1 MVKWSKYQP
10 IVLWVVPWDPLWCC
24 PRLRDG
30 RRNQEVRLTSTA
42 DIVVVYDTEGVVTDC
57 NEAAAS
63 LLGYPTT
70 LITGQPMAQI
80 IPLRLRSDYRAQTRR
95 LLDIPQATTV
105 DTLRLAR
112 DGSEVAVRLRV
123 YPIRNAA
130 GRVVALCEVGH
141 TRDAS
146 SEADAGLLA
155 DFGIPG
161 TSLWRELFHNST
173 AFVGIVSRDGVVLD
187 VNQAALDAAGLTIA
201 DAKGRPVW
209 DTHWWSYSAQA
220 QQQIRAVLQS
230 ALQGAAVHRELV
242 ARMKG
247 DALVTIDCVFSPLR
261 NAAGS
266 VVAVVGSGVDVSLH
280 KNLEAALLRS
290 NRQLHMLSDCNH
302 ELGRASDEK
311 ALLASICRVI
321 VEVGGYRLAWVGFA
335 DNDSAKSVRVVACAG
350 DDAEHLRQVQ
360 VSWDNS
366 PSGAGPTGRAIR
378 SGKPSVCS
386 SLDDDP
392 AIAPWRSHAIVRGYS
407 VSIALPLNLDTAPI
421 GALTIY
427 SERSDAFAPDQ
438 VKLLMEVADYLSY
451 GIAAL
456 RARADSERAQGK
468 LQLFWHLFDK
478 TRDLIYIAEAATGHL
493 VDVNETTLLRLGY
506 TRDELLLLSSAD
518 ISSGGPDQPWPE
530 RVHAA
535 QSSGLL
541 LREGLYQCKD
551 GQRFPV
557 EFSTSYVEYGHQ
569 GYLIVLARDI
579 TERRQVEEQT
589 AHFTRMVRMQSS
601 INAAVLRI
609 RDRDDL
615 LREACRVA
623 TEIGGYEYAT
633 LWIVDWDGRV
643 ARPLFT
649 SGSAVDGPA
658 NQPLPL
664 SDGDEPDESFTSR
677 ALRTG
682 ELTVCNDL
690 AHTGPGSIAHEAL
703 TNLGYRSLVVIPLVL
718 GSWRRGALMLAS
730 RTLNLVRDE
739 EVLLLQDIRATLA
752 LALEHEESAGVAE
765 YLASFDSLA
774 GLAKRALF
782 YERLDAS
789 LRDRPEPQKVMAV
802 AAFDIHGLANINDS
816 FGRRVGDLLL
826 RQVAERLKR
835 NTESEERVGY
845 LGGGT
850 FVMVEPGP
858 SASAENISAMLGSA
872 VFGKPFEIEGHA
884 IRVSCPVGIARFPN
898 DGESAATL
906 VHKAEAALK
915 RAKDG
920 GEQYLTYRL
929 QMHGEIAGRMQLEHK
944 LRTAL
949 DEEQFVLHYQP
960 QLDIAT
966 GRIESLEAL
975 LRWNDPEGGLVMP
988 GQFLPMLESAGLI
1001 VPVGSWVL
1009 ARAAQD
1015 CRRWRSL
1022 GLGPVR
1028 VAVNVA
1034 ALQIRQRAFVD
1045 EVLAAA
1051 EGLNETGYGMD
1062 IEITESSLLQDI
1074 DSTSRKLQVMRE
1086 AGIHVALDDFGTG
1099 YSFLGLLSRLPLDM
1113 LKIDRSFISGLP
1125 LDLASVALTT
1135 SIIGLAAAFGLVTVA
1150 EGVETTEQLDKLREL
1165 HCAQLQGYLYSRPI
1179 SADQIDLLLAA
1190 PAALPGAGAAAARPP
1205 GAITAALQKRRSKRS

>member
-1 MVKWSKYQP
+1 
-10 IVLWVVPWDPLWCC
+10 
-24 PRLRDG
+24 
-30 RRNQEVRLTSTA
+30 LTIGA
-42 DIVVVYDTEGVVTDC
+42 DIVVVYDVDGIVTDC
-57 NEAAAS
+57 NAAAAD
-63 LLGYPTT
+63 LLGYSTPD
-70 LITGQPMAQI
+70 LAGRPMAQI
-80 IPLRLRSDYRAQTRR
+80 IPVQLRSEHRALMRR
-95 LLDIPQATTV
+95 LLESAQVASV
-105 DTLRLAR
+105 NTLRLTR
-112 DGSEVAVRLRV
+112 DGSEVALHLAVC
-123 YPIRNAA
+123 PIKNAA
-130 GRVVALCEVGH
+130 GKVMALCEVG
-141 TRDAS
+141 AVPIS
-146 SEADAGLLA
+146 AGATDGSPLA
-155 DFGIPG
+155 ELGVP
-161 TSLWRELFHNST
+161 TSAQWREIFDGIA
-173 AFVGIVSRDGVVLD
+173 AFVGVVSRDGVVLE
-187 VNQAALDAAGLTIA
+187 VNQAALDAAGLRIA
-201 DAKGRPVW
+201 DVIRRQVW
-209 DTHWWSYSAQA
+209 DTYWWSYSKDA
-220 QQQIRAVLQS
+220 QQQIRAVLES
-230 ALQGAAVHRELV
+230 ALKGNPVRQELV
-242 ARMKG
+242 VRMKG
-247 DALVTIDCVFSPLR
+247 EQLVAVDCVFSPLR
-261 NAAGS
+261 NAAGR
-266 VVAVVGSGVDVSLH
+266 VVAVVGSGVDVSAR
-280 KNLEAALLRS
+280 KSMEGALGQS
-290 NRQLHMLSDCNH
+290 NRNLLMLSDCNH
-302 ELGRASDEK
+302 ELIRASDEA

-321 VEVGGYRLAWVGFA
+321 VEIGGYPLAWVGFA
-335 DNDSAKSVRVVACAG
+335 EHDAAKSVRIMACAG
-350 DDAEHLRQVQ
+350 LDAGYLQQVRL
-360 VSWDNS
+360 SWDAAS
-366 PSGAGPTGRAIR
+366 AGDGPTARAIR
-378 SGKPSVCS
+378 DGSPSICAN
-386 SLDDDP
+386 LDQDP
-392 AIAPWRSHAIVRGYS
+392 AIAPWCGEALAGHYVA
-407 VSIALPLNLDTAPI
+407 SIAVPLIIDSGTL

-427 SERSDAFAPDQ
+427 ADRGAAFEADQ
-438 VKLLMEVADYLSY
+438 VKLLMELGDNLTY
-451 GIAAL
+451 GISAL
-456 RARADSERAQGK
+456 RARAESERAEGK

-478 TRDLIYIAEAATGHL
+478 TRDLIYIAEVSSGRL
-493 VDVNETTLLRLGY
+493 VDVNETASQRLGY
-506 TRDELLLLSSAD
+506 TRDELLQLSAAE

-535 QSSGLL
+535 QSSGPL
-541 LREGLYQCKD
+541 LREGVYRCKD
-551 GQRFPV
+551 GRVFPV
-557 EFSTSYVEYGHQ
+557 EFSTSYVEYGHR
-569 GYLIVLARDI
+569 GYLIALARDI
-579 TERRQVEEQT
+579 TERRQFEEQT
-589 AHFTRMVRMQSS
+589 AHFTRVVRMQSS

-633 LWIVDWDGRV
+633 LWIVDWDGRI

-649 SGSAVDGPA
+649 SGSEVDGPE
-658 NQPLPL
+658 NQPLQL
-664 SDGDEPDESFTSR
+664 SDGDEPDASFTSR

-690 AHTGPGSIAHEAL
+690 SHTTPTATTHEVLAG
-703 TNLGYRSLVVIPLVL
+703 LGYKSLVVIPLVL

-739 EVLLLQDIRATLA
+739 EILLLQDIRATLA

-782 YERLDAS
+782 YERLDAA
-789 LRDRPEPQKVMAV
+789 LRDRPEPQKVLTV

-858 SASAENISAMLGSA
+858 SASAENIAAMLGSA

-884 IRVSCPVGIARFPN
+884 IRVNCPVGIARYPN
-898 DGESAATL
+898 DGESADTL

-915 RAKDG
+915 RAKDS
-920 GEQYLTYRL
+920 GEQFLTYKL
-929 QMHGEIAGRMQLEHK
+929 QMHGEIAGRMHLEHK

-949 DEEQFVLHYQP
+949 DEEQFFLHYQP

-966 GRIESLEAL
+966 GRIHSLEAL
-975 LRWNDPEGGLVMP
+975 IRWNDPEGGPAMP
-988 GQFLPMLESAGLI
+988 GQFLPILESSGLI

-1015 CRRWRSL
+1015 CRRWRAL

-1034 ALQIRQRAFVD
+1034 ALQVRQRAFVE

-1051 EGLNETGYGMD
+1051 EGLNGAGYGMD

-1074 DSTSRKLQVMRE
+1074 DTTSRKLQMLRE
-1086 AGIHVALDDFGTG
+1086 AGIRVALDDFGTG
-1099 YSFLGLLSRLPLDM
+1099 YSFLGLLARLPLDM

-1165 HCAQLQGYLYSRPI
+1165 RCGQMQGYLYSRPI
-1179 SADQIDLLLAA
+1179 PIEQVELMLAA
-1190 PAALPGAGAAAARPP
+1190 PAPLAGPEAAVSVARTAVAAAASR
-1205 GAITAALQKRRSKRS
+1205 KRRSKRSS

>member
-1 MVKWSKYQP
+1 
-10 IVLWVVPWDPLWCC
+10 
-24 PRLRDG
+24 
-30 RRNQEVRLTSTA
+30 
-42 DIVVVYDTEGVVTDC
+42 VYDTEGVVTDC

-63 LLGYPTT
+63 LLGYPAT
-70 LITGQPMAQI
+70 LITGQPMARI
-80 IPLRLRSDYRAQTRR
+80 IPPRLRAEHRAQILR
-95 LLDIPQATTV
+95 LLDAPQVISV
-105 DTLRLAR
+105 DTLLLAR
-112 DGSEVAVRLRV
+112 DGSEVPVRV
-123 YPIRNAA
+123 SICPIRSAA
-130 GRVVALCEVGH
+130 GHVLALCELGR
-141 TRDAS
+141 TREPTC
-146 SEADAGLLA
+146 EADAGPLA
-155 DFGIPG
+155 ELGISG
-161 TSLWRELFHNST
+161 ASLWREMFHNAT

-187 VNQAALDAAGLTIA
+187 VNQAALDAAGLAIA
-201 DAKGRPVW
+201 DVNGQPVW
-209 DTHWWSYSAQA
+209 DTYWWSYSTQA
-220 QQQIRAVLQS
+220 QQQIRGVLQS
-230 ALQGAAVHRELV
+230 ALQGAAVHQELV

-247 DALVTIDCVFSPLR
+247 EQLVTVDCVFSPLR

-266 VVAVVGSGVDVSLH
+266 VVAVVGSGVDVSPH
-280 KNLEAALLRS
+280 KNVEAALLHS

-302 ELGRASDEK
+302 ELSRAPDERS
-311 ALLASICRVI
+311 LLASICRVI
-321 VEVGGYRLAWVGFA
+321 VDVGGYRLAWVGFA
-335 DNDSAKSVRVVACAG
+335 DNDSAKSVRIMACAG
-350 DDAEHLRQVQ
+350 ADAEQLRQVRI
-360 VSWDNS
+360 SWDHS
-366 PSGAGPTGRAIR
+366 PAGTGPSGRAIR
-378 SGKPSVCS
+378 NGKPSVCS
-386 SLDDDP
+386 SLDEDP
-392 AIAPWRSHAIVRGYS
+392 AIVPWHSHALARGYS
-407 VSIALPLNLDTAPI
+407 VAIALPLNLDTVPI

-427 SERSDAFAPDQ
+427 SERGDAFAPDE
-438 VKLLMEVADYLSY
+438 VKLLMELADHLSY

-456 RARADSERAQGK
+456 SAHADSERAQGK

-478 TRDLIYIAEAATGHL
+478 TRDLIYIAEAGTGRL

-506 TRDELLLLSSAD
+506 TRDELLLLSAAD

-535 QSSGLL
+535 QSSGRL
-541 LREGLYQCKD
+541 LREGLYWCKD
-551 GQRFPV
+551 GQGFPV
-557 EFSTSYVEYGHQ
+557 EFSTSYVEYGHR

-579 TERRQVEEQT
+579 TERRQFEEQT
-589 AHFTRMVRMQSS
+589 AHFTRVVRMQSS

-649 SGSAVDGPA
+649 SGSAVDGPE
-658 NQPLPL
+658 NQPLQL
-664 SDGDEPDESFTSR
+664 SVGDEPDASFTSR

-690 AHTGPGSIAHEAL
+690 AHTDPGPITHDAL
-703 TNLGYRSLVVIPLVL
+703 TKLGYRSLVVIPLVL

-739 EVLLLQDIRATLA
+739 EVLQLQDLRATLA

-789 LRDRPEPQKVMAV
+789 LRDRPEPHKVLAV

-850 FVMVEPGP
+850 FVMAEPGS

-884 IRVSCPVGIARFPN
+884 IRVNCPVGIARFPN
-898 DGESAATL
+898 DGESAAIL
-906 VHKAEAALK
+906 VNKAEAALK
-915 RAKDG
+915 RAKDS
-920 GEQYLTYRL
+920 GEQYLAYRL
-929 QMHGEIAGRMQLEHK
+929 QMHGEIASRMQLEHK

-960 QLDIAT
+960 QLDVAT

-988 GQFLPMLESAGLI
+988 GQFLPMLESSGLI

-1034 ALQIRQRAFVD
+1034 ALQIRQHAFVD
-1045 EVLAAA
+1045 EVLGAAQNLHDA
-1051 EGLNETGYGMD
+1051 GYGMD

-1074 DSTSRKLQVMRE
+1074 DTTSRKLQVLRE
-1086 AGIHVALDDFGTG
+1086 AGIRVALDDFGTG

-1135 SIIGLAAAFGLVTVA
+1135 SIIGLAAAFGLITVA

-1165 HCAQLQGYLYSRPI
+1165 HCAQLQGYLYSRPLP
-1179 SADQIDLLLAA
+1179 ADQIELMLAA
-1190 PAALPGAGAAAARPP
+1190 PASLPGAAAAAPRPRS
-1205 GAITAALQKRRSKRS
+1205 AVAAARQKRRSKRS